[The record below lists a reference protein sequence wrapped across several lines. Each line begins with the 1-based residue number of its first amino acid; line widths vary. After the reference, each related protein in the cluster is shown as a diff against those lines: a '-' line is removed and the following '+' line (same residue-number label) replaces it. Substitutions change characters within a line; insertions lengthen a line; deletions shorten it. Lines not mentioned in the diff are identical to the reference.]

1 LIRVRVRV
9 QLVQL
14 ILQSRLKATPLNYIS
29 TRTIN
34 IFIINIGFFVIV
46 QQAIL
51 CVDSDLR
58 NLEHITAI
66 AKISSCLKFTKE
78 KFTSKFDLRKTH
90 Y

>member
-1 LIRVRVRV
+1 M
-9 QLVQL
+9 VQL

-34 IFIINIGFFVIV
+34 IFSINIGFIVFVYCR
-46 QQAIL
+46 QAIL

-58 NLEHITAI
+58 NLEHITVI